1 MIIGK
6 MDEVHNNT
14 CLLDL
19 RKNTN
24 WLSQN
29 VVQKEYTI
37 FNLTKQ
43 SLNSSSVSE
52 RLELNS
58 YVT

>member
-1 MIIGK
+1 
-6 MDEVHNNT
+6 MDKVRNNT

-19 RKNTN
+19 RTNTN